1 MEGQDITNETYVKL
15 ITELFKTLNHDR
27 RSDLREKL
35 NEALNDVNDYSD
47 LALELPLKMRKRDT
61 KVL

>member
-35 NEALNDVNDYSD
+35 NEALNDVDDYSD